1 MTLAR
6 TESKS
11 FGPIDLPI
19 DALWGAQTAPP
30 ASFAIGEQRRLLP
43 VIQALA

>member
-19 DALWGAQTAPP
+19 DALWGAQTA
-30 ASFAIGEQRRLLP
+30 RRLRHSP
-43 VIQALA
+43 SASNAGCCR